1 MGTAMLQALGSN
13 PEMQGQFPNLY
24 IVGSAK
30 AGTSALHAILSR
42 HPSVFAPTGFK
53 EPNFMA
59 YEGNMPSLNGPEDHL
74 HGAGQSIIDRDRYLE
89 LYHPAGNKP
98 WRLDASPIYLIH
110 PDAPGRI
117 KKYAPD
123 SKIIIILRN
132 PTDCA
137 FSMYCMMRRMRRE
150 PITNFMKAFRE
161 SSRRMEAGWE
171 YAWDYADRYHF
182 APMIRRYMSAFD
194 KDQMLLLNYDD
205 WKRDNVAT
213 LTMIA
218 GFLGIDPKEYPPAK
232 IRVNTAP
239 TRRSLFWSGAFTSKI
254 RPVVSKI
261 TPLIP
266 SRLRKSF
273 SQGYYDQPIR
283 LGKKDRAI
291 LNDYYR
297 DDLRE
302 VEQLLGWDLRKWM
315 N

>member
-1 MGTAMLQALGSN
+1 
-13 PEMQGQFPNLY
+13 
-24 IVGSAK
+24 
-30 AGTSALHAILSR
+30 
-42 HPSVFAPTGFK
+42 
-53 EPNFMA
+53 
-59 YEGNMPSLNGPEDHL
+59 
-74 HGAGQSIIDRDRYLE
+74 
-89 LYHPAGNKP
+89 
-98 WRLDASPIYLIH
+98 
-110 PDAPGRI
+110 
-117 KKYAPD
+117 
-123 SKIIIILRN
+123 
-132 PTDCA
+132 
-137 FSMYCMMRRMRRE
+137 
-150 PITNFMKAFRE
+150 
-161 SSRRMEAGWE
+161 MEAGWE

-213 LTMIA
+213 LAMIA

-254 RPVVSKI
+254 QPVVSKI